1 MKIAIK
7 FAVIGVS
14 FIVAGLV
21 LNHLAIWNYEQL
33 ILLDPSDPPHPWPV
47 MAGSVFL
54 TLIPLGLIFLA
65 YSAFLMF
72 REYRIEIR
80 ENKVG
85 SG

>member
-21 LNHLAIWNYEQL
+21 LNYLAIWNYEQS

-47 MAGSVFL
+47 MAGSVYL
-54 TLIPLGLIFLA
+54 ALIPLGLVFLA
-65 YSAFLMF
+65 YSMFLMF
-72 REYRIEIR
+72 RESRLETR